1 MTCKRE
7 GVSPVHTAMKVVVLL
22 SITLLAAFSAQGEE
36 YRHHSLV
43 KVTPGSEARLQE
55 FYRIASRLD
64 VVPGETREEP
74 YVVALPEDLLFLDR
88 MGFPYT
94 VIHEDIEQF
103 YALRSGVTLET
114 DSLGG
119 YHTYHDIMMYMDS
132 LVTIDTHNIIA
143 PRWSV
148 GLSGEGREIWVTKI
162 SDNPLVDEDEPEI
175 FYNSLIHAREPAA
188 MEAVLLMMRYL
199 VINYGTDPAVTE
211 LVNSRE
217 MYFMPCVNPDGY
229 EYNRMTNPSGGGQWR
244 KNRVGVGVD
253 LNRNFDAAWGLDNDG
268 STSYPTS
275 GNYTY
280 RGASAF
286 SEPETQVYRDFVNSR
301 QFACGIDYHTYSNLI
316 LYPWGTN
323 YYDDDGLCAD
333 HNSYLMIADSMRRYI
348 QQVNG
353 VNYQTGTA
361 WQLLY
366 NVNGGSFDWEYGEQT
381 LHWKMMNVTTE
392 VGNSSDGFWPP
403 QYRIYPLAAE
413 NLPANLFMA
422 RIAEQFQPPVY
433 AASRIG
439 HCQSEW
445 NGDGDGVTEPGEGLA
460 LFVTLK
466 NLGRWSLASLQG
478 TLSCAD
484 PYVTVTDANASWG
497 TLDPIATSANTAAFH
512 LSISSGSPAPRQIP
526 VTLDLTAGSWDTTLT
541 LSVTVGRTMFE
552 DNVEGG
558 TNGWT
563 TGGRY
568 NQWHISTARSQSP
581 THSWFCG
588 SDGGTYNANMGG
600 WLQSPVFI
608 VGPGDQLE
616 YDEWYAIEPDYD
628 VGYVEV
634 NYGLGWVQI
643 APPVTGSSNNWQHVE
658 HDLGITCP
666 GTAVQVRFRFVTDG
680 ADNREGWY
688 IDNIQV
694 GPSPEFSLGLPAV
707 SPDLG
712 DPATEFTYSIL
723 YTSAT
728 NVAPQSADVFIDGT
742 PHTLTTNDYNYT
754 DGSLFTLT
762 TTLPVGAHDYYFLF
776 DGATMQLRLPT
787 EGVFFGPVVGVE
799 IFCDDF
805 EMDRGWTVGDAGDN
819 ATLGIWNRAD
829 PQGTYEGGQ
838 PVQPED
844 DHTPAPGVNC
854 YVTDSRAGSSSGS
867 YDVDGGK
874 TTLLSPVWDLSEY
887 ESVALHL
894 STWYTNRLGNNPNL
908 DTFRVAISSDSGA
921 TWTNLIQTSASWE
934 YWKNDLFF
942 LEDYAAL
949 TNQMRLRVVAS
960 DFGSG
965 SLVEAAVDDVCLLNV
980 GALYT
985 PVGLTVLRVADE
997 DSLVLRWS
1005 DAGAPLYRVYSSDS
1019 ADGPFTTEV
1028 GTTTATSLTIPLPA
1042 GEMRFYRVVSTTP

>member
-1 MTCKRE
+1 
-7 GVSPVHTAMKVVVLL
+7 MKVVVLL
-22 SITLLAAFSAQGEE
+22 SIALIVTFAAQAEE

-55 FYRIASRLD
+55 FYKIASRLD

-74 YVVALPEDLLFLDR
+74 CVVALPEDLLFLDR
-88 MGFPYT
+88 MGFSYT
-94 VIHEDIEQF
+94 VIHEDLEQF
-103 YALRSGVTLET
+103 YASRSGVTLET

-143 PRWSV
+143 PRWSI
-148 GLSGEGREIWVTKI
+148 GQSGEGREIWVTKI
-162 SDNPLVDEDEPEI
+162 SDNPLADEDEPEI
-175 FYNSLIHAREPAA
+175 FYNALIHAREPAA

-229 EYNRMTNPSGGGQWR
+229 EYNRLTNPSGGGQWR

-301 QFACGIDYHTYSNLI
+301 QFACGIDYHTYQNII

-323 YYDDDGLCAD
+323 YYDGDGLCEDNAA
-333 HNSYLMIADSMRRYI
+333 YEMITDSMRYFI

-392 VGNSSDGFWPP
+392 VGGFSDGFWPQ

-413 NLPANLFMA
+413 NLPANLFVA

-433 AASRIG
+433 CASRIG

-466 NLGRWSLASLQG
+466 NLGRWTLSSLHGSLATS
-478 TLSCAD
+478 D
-484 PYVTVTDANASWG
+484 PYATITDGEADWA
-497 TLDPIATSANTAAFH
+497 TLNPIDTDENTSAFQ
-512 LSISSGSPAPRQIP
+512 ISVAGSSPSPYEIP
-526 VTLDLTAGSWDTTLT
+526 VTLSLTAAGGWDTTLT
-541 LSVTVGRTMFE
+541 FNVTVGRTMFE

-563 TGGRY
+563 TGGRV
-568 NQWHISTARSQSP
+568 NLWHISTRRAESP

-588 SDGGTYNANMGG
+588 NDGGNYNAAMSC
-600 WLQSPVFI
+600 WLQSPVFV
-608 VGPGDQLE
+608 VGPGEQLE
-616 YDEWYAIEPDYD
+616 YDQWYDIESGYD

-634 NYGLGWVQI
+634 NRGYGWEQLGL
-643 APPVTGSSNNWQHVE
+643 PTSGSSGGWQHVE
-658 HDLGITCP
+658 HDLGAVCA

-680 ADNREGWY
+680 ADEREGWY
-688 IDNIQV
+688 LDNIQV
-694 GPSPEFSLGLPAV
+694 GPAPEFSLGLAAV
-707 SPDLG
+707 TPDLG
-712 DPATEFTYSIL
+712 DPSTEFTYSIL
-723 YTSAT
+723 YTSPT
-728 NVAPQSADVFIDGT
+728 NVAPLSAVVYVNGT
-742 PHTLTTNDYNYT
+742 PHALTTSDYTYS

-762 TTLPVGAHDYYFLF
+762 TTLPTGAHDYYFLF
-776 DGATMQLRLPT
+776 DGATMQLRVPT
-787 EGVFFGPVVGVE
+787 AGVLYGPVVGSE
-799 IFCDDF
+799 IACFDF
-805 EMDRGWTVGDAGDN
+805 EADQGWTVGDVGDN
-819 ATLGIWNRAD
+819 AGNGLWNRAD

-844 DHTPAPGVNC
+844 DHTLAPGVNC
-854 YVTDSRAGSSSGS
+854 YVTDSRAGTTSGS

-894 STWYTNRLGNNPNL
+894 WTWYTNRLGNNPNL
-908 DTFRVAISSDSGA
+908 DTFRVAISSDGGA
-921 TWTNLIQTSASWE
+921 SWTNLIQTSASWE
-934 YWKNDLFF
+934 YWKSDLFF
-942 LEDYAAL
+942 LENHATL
-949 TNQMRLRVVAS
+949 TDQMRLRVVAS

-965 SLVEAAVDDVCLLNV
+965 SLVEAAVDDVCLLDV
-980 GALYT
+980 GTLSIPA
-985 PVGLTVLRVADE
+985 GLTVYRDADE
-997 DSLVLRWS
+997 DSLVLRWNS
-1005 DAGAPLYRVYSSDS
+1005 VGAPLYRVYSSDS
-1019 ADGPFTTEV
+1019 ADGPFTAIV
-1028 GTTTATSLTIPLPA
+1028 GTTAATSLTIPLPA
-1042 GEMRFYRVVSTTP
+1042 GEMLFYRVVSATE